1 MKSIL
6 NVQYPYGGLL
16 VSGEKT
22 AETRKYPIPK
32 SKIGQ
37 EVLIAETN
45 RPDGEKTKIVG
56 SVWFKGDEKVDSLQ
70 DFRDRYDEHKV
81 PPGSTYDSPGKYLWH
96 VHDNATQLDQPFDA
110 PKRGIVWGTMPEGL
124 LNYQGDDQDWT
135 MTELEHLR
143 SKGRMMPGLI
153 NPTYVGSELAGL
165 ISPGGSTYDHTL
177 DPEWRKLREQS
188 PANRQ
193 RFLTWDFAN
202 NRPGTKMTKLT
213 DWEFK
218 DQSKPLVLYHGAM
231 HEWNDKGIRKDKLQQ
246 RDHGYFGRGF
256 YLTPSS
262 ETASKYA
269 SGSFGFDNFDNK
281 KSREKMSPNVI
292 PVFANLQ
299 NPFYFSKAKSNQIE
313 KVNEVLSKYN
323 IRPLVDKI
331 PLGDGFRNI
340 SQGELVQRLNN
351 ASDVITSELIRR
363 GKASGRPEEEWLD
376 QAMNYNTTDILQEAG
391 FDGAIAD
398 DGGEVIMYEP
408 EQVKSIWNQG
418 TWNPLTDDLHTNLG
432 SYLDASST
440 T

>member
-1 MKSIL
+1 VKSIL

-188 PANRQ
+188 PANLR
-193 RFLTWDFAN
+193 RFLTWDTLN
-202 NRPGTKMTKLT
+202 NRPGTKMSKFATKDGIPKT
-213 DWEFK
+213 
-218 DQSKPLVLYHGAM
+218 LYHGAM
-231 HEWNDKGIRKDKLQQ
+231 GEWTDTGVRKDKLQE
-246 RDHGYFGRGF
+246 RDHGWFGSGF
-256 YLTPSS
+256 YLTPNPDDA
-262 ETASKYA
+262 TGYA
-269 SGSFGFDNFDNK
+269 EGDLIGDMFGENINVT
-281 KSREKMSPNVI
+281 SPNII
-292 PVFANLQ
+292 PVVANVQ
-299 NPFYFSKAKSNQIE
+299 NPFDFDNLTRTDVRKINR
-313 KVNEVLSKYN
+313 VLKKYN
-323 IRPLVDKI
+323 APLLPDGDEEYI
-331 PLGDGFRNI
+331 PNRK
-340 SQGELVQRLNN
+340 GEEIYFDHHTEEIKQRLEN
-351 ASDVITSELIRR
+351 ASDHITSKLLRDKEVSRR
-363 GKASGRPEEEWLD
+363 D
-376 QAMNYNTTDILQEAG
+376 AMNYNMTNIFQEAG
-391 FDGAIAD
+391 YDSAIAN
-398 DGGEVIMYEP
+398 DGSEVIIYEP
-408 EQVKSIWNQG
+408 EQVKSMFNQG